1 MRNYYARRAGYY
13 ERVYLKP
20 ERQRDLRTM
29 EAWLPSM
36 FVGRRV
42 LEVACG
48 TGWWTAHGASF
59 AHEWNATD
67 RLTWPNTAAEHASRP
82 A

>member
-1 MRNYYARRAGYY
+1 VDEATTVESMRDYYARRATYY

-42 LEVACG
+42 LEVAWVPAG
-48 TGWWTAHGASF
+48 GRRTAR
-59 AHEWNATD
+59 
-67 RLTWPNTAAEHASRP
+67 RLHASGSLP
-82 A
+82 T

>member
-1 MRNYYARRAGYY
+1 MDDSTTVESMRDCYARRAAYSD
-13 ERVYLKP
+13 RFYLEP

-59 AHEWNATD
+59 AREWNATD
-67 RLTWPNTAAEHASRP
+67 RLT
-82 A
+82 